1 MNTMDFA
8 AIVKIALRA
17 LARNKM
23 RTALT
28 MLGIIIGVAAV
39 IATVGISQGANEQMQ
54 KQIAD
59 MGANMLTVFG
69 GSMNVGGVRTGSGAS
84 SRLTMNDARAI
95 ERDVKLVKLMSPGVM
110 ASAAVVYQNKN
121 WSTRMQG
128 VAPSYFEIRLWPTTA
143 GTIFGDAEVE
153 RAADVC
159 VIGQTLV
166 DYLFKDEDPIG
177 KTIRVKSLPMIVV
190 GVLSAKGQDPGG
202 RDQDDT
208 ILAPYTTVQKKL
220 AGVDYI
226 HMIQVSAIS
235 EQATAAAQLQIEGV
249 LRDRHRIRPG
259 QEDDFTVRNQAD
271 YAEVANKSGAVMTM
285 LLASVASVSLIVGGV
300 GIMNIM
306 LVSVTERTREIGI
319 RMAIGATESDVMRQ
333 FLTEA
338 VILSLMGGATGI
350 ALGVASVLGIAE
362 ILRWPTSVSL
372 TALGVS
378 VIFSVAIGIFFGF
391 YPARK
396 AALLDPIEALRFE

>member
-1 MNTMDFA
+1 MTFKE
-8 AIVKIALRA
+8 IIKIALRA

-54 KQIAD
+54 ESIAN
-59 MGANMLTVFG
+59 MGANLLMVFA
-69 GSMNVGGVRTGSGAS
+69 GSTNVGGVRTGSGATA
-84 SRLTMNDARAI
+84 RLRVADAQAI
-95 ERDVKLVKLMSPGVM
+95 ERNVKLIKLVSPIVQS
-110 ASAAVVYQNKN
+110 SAAVVYQNKN
-121 WSTRMQG
+121 WSTRVQG
-128 VAPSYFEIRLWPTTA
+128 VAPEYFEIRLWPTVSGTA
-143 GTIFGDAEVE
+143 FGEAEVE

-159 VIGQTLV
+159 VIGQTIV

-177 KTIRVKSLPMIVV
+177 KTIRVKSLPMTVI
-190 GVLSAKGQDPGG
+190 GVTAVKGQDPGG

-208 ILAPYTTVQKKL
+208 IFMPYTTVQKKL
-220 AGVDYI
+220 AGVDYV

-235 EQATAAAQLQIEGV
+235 ERATAAAQLQIEGV
-249 LRDRHRIRPG
+249 LRERHRIRQG

-271 YAEVANKSGAVMTM
+271 MADVANQSGAVMTM

-319 RMAIGATESDVMRQ
+319 RMAIGATEGDVMRQ
-333 FLTEA
+333 FLIEA
-338 VILSLMGGATGI
+338 VILSVLGGSTGI
-350 ALGVASVLGIAE
+350 LLGVGSVLGIAQ
-362 ILRWPTSVSL
+362 ILRWPTTISVV
-372 TALGVS
+372 ALGAS
-378 VIFSVAIGIFFGF
+378 VVFSVAIGIFFGF
-391 YPARK
+391 YPARQ
-396 AALLDPIEALRFE
+396 AAKLDPIEALRFE